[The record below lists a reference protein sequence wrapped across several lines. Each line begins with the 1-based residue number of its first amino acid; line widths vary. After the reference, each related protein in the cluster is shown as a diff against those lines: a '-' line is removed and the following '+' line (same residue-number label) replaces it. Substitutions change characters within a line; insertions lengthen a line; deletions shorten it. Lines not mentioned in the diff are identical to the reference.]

1 LTRRQNLRGDIAP
14 QAMQAMQA
22 MQQFSSCYNSDGDL
36 RFVGVDG
43 LGVLDVAVRN

>member
-14 QAMQAMQA
+14 QAMQAA
-22 MQQFSSCYNSDGDL
+22 QQFSSCYNVDGDL

-43 LGVLDVAVRN
+43 LAAVGVFDVAARN